1 MTKQKTTY
9 SKLLL
14 RGGSAAL
21 GLALLAGCASNS
33 HITQQAHPDDPY
45 ESFNRSIYSF
55 NDGLDRAVLKPV
67 ATAYQEVTP
76 KPVRSGVTNFFS
88 NLGDAWSFVN
98 NLLQGRGSDA
108 LDSMVR
114 FNVNTVFGLG
124 GVLDI
129 ASEMQIQRHKQ
140 DFGLTLGSW
149 GVKTG
154 PYLVLPFLGP
164 STVRDTVALP
174 VDWQGGLVSEI
185 SDIPV
190 RNSLIGLGL
199 VDKRQSLLNAG
210 EVLDAAAL
218 DPYSFT
224 RDVYLQVRS
233 QRIVPRKGKV
243 EDEDAGKLPEE
254 Y

>member
-1 MTKQKTTY
+1 M
-9 SKLLL
+9 
-14 RGGSAAL
+14 
-21 GLALLAGCASNS
+21 
-33 HITQQAHPDDPY
+33 
-45 ESFNRSIYSF
+45 
-55 NDGLDRAVLKPV
+55 
-67 ATAYQEVTP
+67 
-76 KPVRSGVTNFFS
+76 
-88 NLGDAWSFVN
+88 
-98 NLLQGRGSDA
+98 
-108 LDSMVR
+108 
-114 FNVNTVFGLG
+114 
-124 GVLDI
+124 
-129 ASEMQIQRHKQ
+129 
-140 DFGLTLGSW
+140 
-149 GVKTG
+149 
-154 PYLVLPFLGP
+154 
-164 STVRDTVALP
+164 ALP

-243 EDEDAGKLPEE
+243 EDDDAGKLPED

>member
-9 SKLLL
+9 SKLIL
-14 RGGSAAL
+14 RGSSAAL
-21 GLALLAGCASNS
+21 GLALLAGCASS
-33 HITQQAHPDDPY
+33 SRVSQQAHPDDPY

-55 NDGLDRAVLKPV
+55 NDGVDRAVLKPV

-76 KPVRSGVTNFFS
+76 KPVRTGVTNFFA

-243 EDEDAGKLPEE
+243 EDEDAGKLPED